1 MPPKFKKQPAS
12 GRRVKGQQREVDVEH
27 VVVWEK
33 AGFTAG
39 LPAAAYAVW
48 RFCQEVETGKVV
60 IVMA

>member
-1 MPPKFKKQPAS
+1 M
-12 GRRVKGQQREVDVEH
+12 EH

-33 AGFTAG
+33 VGFTAG

-60 IVMA
+60 IVMV